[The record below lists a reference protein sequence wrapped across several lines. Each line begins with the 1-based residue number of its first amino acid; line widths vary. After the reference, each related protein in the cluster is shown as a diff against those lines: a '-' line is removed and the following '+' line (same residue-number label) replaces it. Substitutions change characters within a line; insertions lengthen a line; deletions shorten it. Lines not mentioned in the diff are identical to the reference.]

1 MSSQQRRRRFSLTAR
16 FASVWHAVQ
25 GLGVLLRE
33 QHNVRIHLLA
43 ALVAVALAVL
53 LGLSAVEWLA
63 LILVIGWVLALE
75 AFNSALEYLCDV
87 VSEQPHPLV
96 AKAKDVAAAAV
107 LISALTAALIGL
119 LIFLPKI
126 WLLFQTL

>member
-1 MSSQQRRRRFSLTAR
+1 MSSQQRRKRFSLTAR
-16 FASVWHAVQ
+16 LASVWHAVR
-25 GLGVLLRE
+25 GLGILLRE

-43 ALVAVALAVL
+43 ALVAVGLALL

-63 LILVIGWVLALE
+63 LILVIGWVLTLE
-75 AFNSALEYLCDV
+75 AFNSALEYLCDA

-126 WLLFQTL
+126 WLLFQTF